1 MAQIFTSQER
11 LNNYLLD
18 YPDAGNIF
26 IVGMS
31 GQCLIEATNG
41 RPAYAVVS
49 GIIGITA
56 WIKSRTMRTNAEEF
70 IENNPE
76 YSIESCST
84 CDLGQ
89 GRRQT
94 RVYEFIQ
101 ERLIGTGYALMGQG
115 FYNEICGLTS
125 DNSVQVL
132 AGAATSVGSIA
143 VIATGMYL
151 NPEAK
156 IDQKATPYLIATI
169 DEA

>member
-1 MAQIFTSQER
+1 
-11 LNNYLLD
+11 
-18 YPDAGNIF
+18 
-26 IVGMS
+26 MS

-41 RPAYAVVS
+41 RPVYAVVS
-49 GIIGITA
+49 GMIGISA

-76 YSIESCST
+76 YSIDSRST
-84 CDLGQ
+84 CDLDQDRGHN
-89 GRRQT
+89 
-94 RVYEFIQ
+94 RVYEFVQ
-101 ERLIGTGYALMGQG
+101 DRLIGTGYALMGQG

-125 DNSVQVL
+125 DNSAQVL
-132 AGAATSVGSIA
+132 AGAVTSVGSIA

-156 IDQKATPYLIATI
+156 IEQTSTPYLVATI